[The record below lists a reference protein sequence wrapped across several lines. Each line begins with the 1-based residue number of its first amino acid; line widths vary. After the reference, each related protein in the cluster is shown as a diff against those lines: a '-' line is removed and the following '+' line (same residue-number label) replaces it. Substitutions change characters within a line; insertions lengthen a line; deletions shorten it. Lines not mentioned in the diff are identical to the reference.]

1 MKTYLYRASNLKF
14 RVGTYCCTHQ
24 YKLPV
29 KFSTKLTQE
38 ALIKI
43 YLCRTSNLKSTII
56 FLAFVL

>member
-29 KFSTKLTQE
+29 KFSTKLTPGGSYKD
-38 ALIKI
+38 LP
-43 YLCRTSNLKSTII
+43 
-56 FLAFVL
+56 V